1 MITATMMTMVRLN
14 AEDKVCP
21 LLYMRSPQTLVK
33 IFNSPYIEVHSTLDI
48 QPFLPLKSAV
58 YFMI

>member
-1 MITATMMTMVRLN
+1 MTMVRLN